1 MLRDKVTNILIIGDI
16 SICVNV
22 CSEAYTFTKSPETS
36 NVYYCATGETARFQ
50 STVLEKKAASRGF
63 RYASRTRFSG
73 YFRVMLGQ
81 LGQQQKDLSSPAG
94 CSIYP
99 QKLHVR
105 PLHCVDLKT
114 AAS

>member
-1 MLRDKVTNILIIGDI
+1 MITNKSLI
-16 SICVNV
+16 VV

-36 NVYYCATGETARFQ
+36 NVIYCATGETAHFQ

-63 RYASRTRFSG
+63 RYANRTRLSG
-73 YFRVMLGQ
+73 YVRVMLAQ
-81 LGQQQKDLSSPAG
+81 LGQQQKDLSSPAR
-94 CSIYP
+94 CSIYL

-105 PLHCVDLKT
+105 PLHCVGSET